1 MWSRWWCSS
10 TMSRRY
16 QPLTQLTIWN
26 INFSNIWTAQNVYI
40 IIPTELSWFQSS
52 IWKNKFLVFF
62 KYLFTESLQILCY
75 LDVKYNYRVGLR
87 SKKKCVVFHAFLYF
101 LLLWG
106 VKHNSYHITFLQ
118 YTYSYVVFSHFLA
131 VQKSPNPLENV
142 SP

>member
-1 MWSRWWCSS
+1 M
-10 TMSRRY
+10 
-16 QPLTQLTIWN
+16 
-26 INFSNIWTAQNVYI
+26 
-40 IIPTELSWFQSS
+40 
-52 IWKNKFLVFF
+52 
-62 KYLFTESLQILCY
+62 YLFTESLQILCY

-87 SKKKCVVFHAFLYF
+87 SKKNVYF
-101 LLLWG
+101 PRFSLLSSTLG